1 VKWAGIQ
8 DASWYNVTGGHSQ
21 AGFIAGVTDKRLWEN
36 KEAPFGI
43 LSFKSHKLPRKV
55 NSTLAAEAQSM
66 SECTAEIEWLRG
78 LFEELTNPKFNIVEW
93 RTYTRHRSLLTA
105 SRSVDPDKK
114 LRKYLSI
121 CDAKSLYDNLKN
133 ETAGIASD
141 RRVAIDIQIIRGS
154 LNDQDGE
161 VRWVDH
167 IGMYA
172 DALTKKNGNIPLIQL
187 LMKTGKLIIHEEKL
201 TLQKHQENPTKWH
214 SKMKSKL

>member
-1 VKWAGIQ
+1 M
-8 DASWYNVTGGHSQ
+8 
-21 AGFIAGVTDKRLWEN
+21 
-36 KEAPFGI
+36 
-43 LSFKSHKLPRKV
+43 
-55 NSTLAAEAQSM
+55 NSTVAAEAQSM
-66 SECTAEIEWLRG
+66 SECTAEIEWFRG
-78 LFEELTNPKFNIVEW
+78 LLGELTNPKFNIVER

-141 RRVAIDIQIIRGS
+141 RRVAIDIQTIRGS

-172 DALTKKNGNIPLIQL
+172 DALTKRNGNIPLIQL

-201 TLQKHQENPTKWH
+201 TLQ
-214 SKMKSKL
+214 